1 MSQGCVVF
9 SGVDGGPVT
18 FFFLFGEK
26 ALGWREYLAVVLR
39 ALVLYGRVGRDFT
52 VGVLTCSKLGETRWH
67 VFSLRR
73 LGLKKPIHIEHAFS
87 TQHRI
92 YDLQHKTALYQ
103 NKSLVADEKIHGLLR
118 FTIST
123 NVKKDVEQPYTSI
136 N

>member
-1 MSQGCVVF
+1 
-9 SGVDGGPVT
+9 VDGGPVT

-73 LGLKKPIHIEHAFS
+73 LGLEFLRIRIEMLLFNHENKNLAVFQE
-87 TQHRI
+87 TE
-92 YDLQHKTALYQ
+92 TA
-103 NKSLVADEKIHGLLR
+103 
-118 FTIST
+118 
-123 NVKKDVEQPYTSI
+123 VK
-136 N
+136 